1 MTNLEN
7 RLWNAAAQTARDAD
21 MDFTVPCAHNLRDLI
36 QAGTGVMRRAQR
48 ISESDLEIAD
58 LSLSKLTDEMVRV
71 TRGQGASALSGGK
84 LRIRETALVAAK
96 ELCPLWPFG

>member
-1 MTNLEN
+1 MANLEN
-7 RLWNAAAQTARDAD
+7 RLWNAAVQTARDAE

-48 ISESDLEIAD
+48 TSESDLEIAD
-58 LSLSKLTDEMVRV
+58 LSLSKLTGEMVRV

>member
-1 MTNLEN
+1 MTTLEN
-7 RLWNAAAQTARDAD
+7 RLWNAATLTARDAG

-48 ISESDLEIAD
+48 TSESDLEIAD
-58 LSLSKLTDEMVRV
+58 MSLSKLTAEMVRV
-71 TRGQGASALSGGK
+71 TRALGASALAGDK
-84 LRIRETALVAAK
+84 VRIRETALVQAK